1 MPCLMNVEVTHDVD
15 RHRFTANVEGN
26 HCVLDYHVANGV
38 MSITYTGVPAE
49 VGGRGI
55 AAALTKFALD
65 TARVAGWK
73 VLPLC
78 SYAAAY
84 MRRHPH
90 YEDLRLQ

>member
-1 MPCLMNVEVTHDVD
+1 MNVSVIHDVD
-15 RHRFTANVEGN
+15 RQRFTANVEGN
-26 HCVLDYHVANGV
+26 RCVLDYHLANGV
-38 MSITYTGVPAE
+38 MSITHTGVPAQ

-55 AAALTKFALD
+55 AAELTKFALD
-65 TARVAGWK
+65 TARLAGWK

-84 MRRHPH
+84 MRRHAK